1 VTPDELKAAAVRL
14 AEEAFERWLHESA
27 GGEPHSAMFRRIVTE
42 RMSQL
47 AQAAAPSLEVA
58 ARVERWAD
66 WEPAD
71 GAAYISH
78 EAMDRTSAAR
88 AFVAGEEPPR

>member
-1 VTPDELKAAAVRL
+1 VTPDELKAAAVRY
-14 AEEAFERWLHESA
+14 ACEAFAHFHHQPVLMA
-27 GGEPHSAMFRRIVTE
+27 AFREFVTE